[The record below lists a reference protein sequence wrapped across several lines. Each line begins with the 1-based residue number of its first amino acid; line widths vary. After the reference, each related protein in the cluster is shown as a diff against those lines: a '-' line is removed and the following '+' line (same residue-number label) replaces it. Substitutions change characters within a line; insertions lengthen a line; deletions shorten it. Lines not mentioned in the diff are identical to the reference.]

1 MYVGFIKANIFYND
15 RFDFERE
22 IEEYWTV
29 KFTGAQS
36 FQPRILNFRIR
47 GNFVYDH

>member
-1 MYVGFIKANIFYND
+1 MYVGFIKAIIFSND

-22 IEEYWTV
+22 IEEYWIV
-29 KFTGAQS
+29 KFTGARS
-36 FQPRILNFRIR
+36 FQPTILNFRIR